1 MEVRG
6 GGDGG
11 GSGAARHLGV
21 AAGADGGASC
31 NEGLVAGDDL
41 IESVPGVGDGLH
53 RVGEVDLLPKKPV
66 GMRVSNQIR
75 VLLLA
80 QVGRRAQPTVAL
92 DVDLVRGGRRPAEVE
107 EGGVREEW
115 QSGRAGGT
123 NAMGCMQLTLASST
137 SAPSS
142 L

>member
-53 RVGEVDLLPKKPV
+53 RVGEVDLLAKKPV
-66 GMRVSNQIR
+66 GMRVSNQIGI
-75 VLLLA
+75 LLL
-80 QVGRRAQPTVAL
+80 
-92 DVDLVRGGRRPAEVE
+92 
-107 EGGVREEW
+107 
-115 QSGRAGGT
+115 S
-123 NAMGCMQLTLASST
+123 
-137 SAPSS
+137 
-142 L
+142 